1 MKKYLFALGVA
12 LASAFTLTNCTE
24 EIQNPQ
30 EGKTPYTIYAN
41 AAETK
46 TANDGLS
53 TVWVE
58 GDALNVFHAAA
69 GSTEYSANTKFTL
82 TNAASGQF
90 DTEELAGELSA
101 VNDWY
106 VLYPYDNHVTTP
118 ASVDAGYINVGS
130 VSIVQKGYD
139 NMDHLSGNNCPL
151 YGVAKGVSVQNL
163 PGLSMNHLT
172 SVAKV
177 EVTNNAGKAMTI
189 SNVALTANEDI
200 VGTYYVNFA
209 GEDVVY
215 TGSGERYVS
224 SIATLT
230 VTDAAELPAG
240 ETAVF
245 YIPVK
250 PFVAAAGTDLVLSVN
265 GEAKTLTMPKDVV
278 FEAGSIKTLKYSVDK
293 VVEQEVLSIS
303 EVIAADDK
311 AQVLTAGLVVG
322 TYARGVLIQDETG
335 YLLVYDGSKAPAK
348 VGDKIEVS
356 GTKTMYAGMA
366 QIGTPVVTVK
376 SSNNSVTHPSAT
388 VLDGPAMDQQLSATA
403 VSYVEYTGVLTV
415 SGNYYNVKVDGTAT
429 AIGSIS
435 YPEASLGL
443 ADLNGKTIKV
453 KGYFIGV
460 SSGKYVNTMVVSVEE
475 ATGEDPEPE
484 PEPGT
489 ATFDFNANEWGL
501 PVSENV
507 TGKKELGNIVEPLVS
522 GDVTMTVY
530 KGTASTA
537 TRLWQGSSKVDL
549 RAYKGSSLAFSV
561 PEGYVITKMIFNA
574 DAMSDASVISASGTF
589 ASKEWTGTS
598 NPVVLTF
605 APDSETIKI
614 NTITVEYCKGTGDS
628 PELPEESDPTPEPEP
643 EPEPETPPTSSG
655 TKTVAEFISA
665 ADTQNYYELTGTVSN
680 FNSSYCSFDLID
692 ATGSIYVY
700 SVMSLS
706 KTEWGSKIANGGT
719 VTLLGKYLYYEKNS
733 KHEVVDAYIT
743 SFVPGEE
750 PEPEPEPEGAYTL
763 SFADEANRTSYTA
776 EQQVWEQNGITV
788 TNDKSASQNEVGN
801 YTNPA
806 RFYKGSSLTVEKAGM
821 TKIEFYCNSYKT
833 SYPTDLQSSIT
844 TGNVS
849 VSNKVV
855 TVIFTNAVNSLY
867 IETLAGQVRLDKLV
881 VYTN

>member
-1 MKKYLFALGVA
+1 MGVM
-12 LASAFTLTNCTE
+12 LAATFTLTNCTE
-24 EIQNPQ
+24 ELQNPQ
-30 EGKTPYTIYAN
+30 DFSSSENEFELIAQTVD
-41 AAETK
+41 TK
-46 TANDGLS
+46 TVNDGMS
-53 TVWVE
+53 TKWE
-58 GDALNVFHAAA
+58 AKDSINVFHAEA
-69 GSTEYSANTKFTL
+69 GSETYVNDGKFIIAEADLAEGRFTGNLSADLKADGTYDWYAFYPYISKMETPANTE
-82 TNAASGQF
+82 AYA
-90 DTEELAGELSA
+90 
-101 VNDWY
+101 
-106 VLYPYDNHVTTP
+106 
-118 ASVDAGYINVGS
+118 YIGHSKGLRQN
-130 VSIVQKGYD
+130 GYD
-139 NMDHLSGNNCPL
+139 NMDALKRTVCPL
-151 YGVAKGVSVQNL
+151 YGVAKAVAGDEMPGITMQHLSSVLAIEVANTVDTPL
-163 PGLSMNHLT
+163 IIST
-172 SVAKV
+172 S
-177 EVTNNAGKAMTI
+177 
-189 SNVALTANEDI
+189 SFTAP
-200 VGTYYVNFA
+200 
-209 GEDVVY
+209 EDVVGSY
-215 TGSGERYVS
+215 YIDFSGEPVYVPS
-224 SIATLT
+224 DGYTYSTATVNVSGGT
-230 VTDAAELPAG
+230 ELAKG
-240 ETAVF
+240 ETATL
-245 YIPVK
+245 YLAIK
-250 PFVAAAGTDLVLSVN
+250 PFTAKSGSKLVLSVN
-265 GEAKTLTMPKDVV
+265 GYEKELTLEKDVT
-278 FEAGSIKTLKYSVDK
+278 FHAGKIKTLKFDYDYVT
-293 VVEQEVLSIS
+293 
-303 EVIAADDK
+303 
-311 AQVLTAGLVVG
+311 TA
-322 TYARGVLIQDETG
+322 
-335 YLLVYDGSKAPAK
+335 K
-348 VGDKIEVS
+348 
-356 GTKTMYAGMA
+356 
-366 QIGTPVVTVK
+366 
-376 SSNNSVTHPSAT
+376 
-388 VLDGPAMDQQLSATA
+388 
-403 VSYVEYTGVLTV
+403 
-415 SGNYYNVKVDGTAT
+415 
-429 AIGSIS
+429 
-435 YPEASLGL
+435 
-443 ADLNGKTIKV
+443 
-453 KGYFIGV
+453 
-460 SSGKYVNTMVVSVEE
+460 
-475 ATGEDPEPE
+475 
-484 PEPGT
+484 T

-507 TGKKELGNIVEPLVS
+507 TGKKDLGNIVEPLVS

-537 TRLWQGSSKVDL
+537 TRLWLGNSKVDL

-574 DAMSDASVISASGTF
+574 DAMPDASVISASGTF

-643 EPEPETPPTSSG
+643 EPETPPTSSG

-680 FNSSYCSFDLID
+680 FNSSYCSFDLTD

-719 VTLLGKYLYYEKNS
+719 VTLLGKYLYYEKDS

-788 TNDKSASQNEVGN
+788 TNDKSASTNEVGN

-867 IETLAGQVRLDKLV
+867 IETLAAQVRLDKLV